1 MFVSSCLMRT
11 SWKWDDWNIPGERR
25 KDQMKLWNASRFLS
39 TPSTSF
45 NCIQYIQFWGDATFL
60 PLGGTSGIIQVIL
73 ANSMD
78 DTACRCYSYF
88 HATWATWMFAYV
100 ARAGEGGD
108 LSNRLAELRNQ
119 LQNSALY
126 RPSKRVELREVKVTV
141 KTRMRH

>member
-1 MFVSSCLMRT
+1 
-11 SWKWDDWNIPGERR
+11 
-25 KDQMKLWNASRFLS
+25 
-39 TPSTSF
+39 
-45 NCIQYIQFWGDATFL
+45 
-60 PLGGTSGIIQVIL
+60 
-73 ANSMD
+73 
-78 DTACRCYSYF
+78 
-88 HATWATWMFAYV
+88 MFAYV